1 MDKYLSHQIEKCKNK
16 KVSHHK
22 QCIDITKVYFA
33 FQKQQDAKEKPNE
46 YRSKEIRLLDV
57 SM

>member
-46 YRSKEIRLLDV
+46 YRSK
-57 SM
+57 